1 MQAIAQANDYR
12 VEKDRVQVVLVTVAG
27 ERIAGEVFVQPFT
40 MNHRGPEE
48 VIDLLNGP
56 DPFFPLR
63 CADGAI
69 RFFLKERVLEAELAD
84 NPPDDDARRAC
95 AREAQVEVSLAPGIS
110 YRGSISYEVPSSRP
124 RLLDYLNRLDRRFLQ
139 VHTGD
144 GCRLVNW
151 RLMDSLRPLD

>member
-12 VEKDRVQVVLVTVAG
+12 VEKDRVHVVLVTVGG

-48 VIDLLNGP
+48 VVDLLNGP
-56 DPFFPLR
+56 DAFFPLR
-63 CADGAI
+63 CDDGAI
-69 RFFLKERVLEAELAD
+69 RFFLKDRVLQAELAED
-84 NPPDDDARRAC
+84 APDSDGRRAY
-95 AREAQVEVSLAPGIS
+95 AREAQVEVAVGPGLS
-110 YRGSISYEVPSSRP
+110 YRGTITYEVPSARP

-139 VHTGD
+139 VHTDD

>member
-1 MQAIAQANDYR
+1 MQVLTHANDYR
-12 VEKDRVQVVLVTVAG
+12 LEKDRVPVVLVTVTG

-48 VIDLLNGP
+48 VIDLLNSP
-56 DPFFPLR
+56 DAFFPLR
-63 CADGAI
+63 CEDGAI
-69 RFFLKERVLEAELAD
+69 RFFLKDRVLQAELD
-84 NPPDDDARRAC
+84 EDSPDVDGRRAC
-95 AREAQVEVSLAPGIS
+95 AREAQVEVALAPGLAF
-110 YRGSISYEVPSSRP
+110 RGSITYEVPSARP
-124 RLLDYLNRLDRRFLQ
+124 RLLDFLNRLELRFLQ